1 MNTRSAYLSIIL
13 GAALWGII
21 GVFITGLY
29 ELGFTPVQV
38 VALRVTCSALILG
51 LYVFGSNREL
61 LRFKAADGRY
71 FIGTGI
77 VSIVFF
83 NLCFFNAMRETSIS
97 VATILLYTAPLFVT
111 LLSRFIFKER
121 LAPKKLAALLLTFV
135 GCGFVI
141 GIVPTGSDPIS
152 FFGLMLGL
160 GAGFFYALYSIFG
173 KFALR
178 KYDSLAVTLYTFVFA
193 AVAIAPFSGLWTEI
207 HRFGTLQAWLN
218 ILGLCLLSTILA
230 FLFYT
235 KGLSRVESG
244 KASIMATLEPV
255 VATVAGFL
263 VFNELLTVWQY
274 AGITM
279 VIAAII
285 MMNIRSKH
293 AGRTAR

>member
-1 MNTRSAYLSIIL
+1 MYIVI

-38 VALRVTCSALILG
+38 VAIRVTCSSLILS
-51 LYVFGSNREL
+51 LYVLGSNREL
-61 LRFKAADGRY
+61 LRFKAADSRY

-83 NLCFFNAMRETSIS
+83 NLCFFNAIRETSIS
-97 VATILLYTAPLFVT
+97 VATILLYTSPLFVT

-121 LAPKKLAALLLTFV
+121 FTPKKLAALFLTFV

-141 GIVPTGSDPIS
+141 GIIPTGSDPIS

-160 GAGFFYALYSIFG
+160 GAGFFFALYSIFG

-178 KYDSLAVTLYTFVFA
+178 KYDSLTVTLYTFVFA

-207 HRFGTLQAWLN
+207 DRFATLQAWLH

-235 KGLSRVESG
+235 KGLSRVESS

-274 AGITM
+274 AGITI

-285 MMNIRSKH
+285 MMNMRSRH
-293 AGRTAR
+293 AGKTTK

>member
-1 MNTRSAYLSIIL
+1 MHTRSAYMSIII
-13 GAALWGII
+13 GAVLWGII

-38 VALRVTCSALILG
+38 VAIRVTCSALILG
-51 LYVFGSNREL
+51 FYILGSNREL
-61 LRFKAADGRY
+61 LRFKAADSRY
-71 FIGTGI
+71 FMGTGI

-83 NLCFFNAMRETSIS
+83 NLCFFNAIRETSIA
-97 VATILLYTAPLFVT
+97 VATILLYTAPIFVT
-111 LLSRFIFKER
+111 LLSRFIFRER
-121 LAPKKLAALLLTFV
+121 LTPKKLAALFLTFV

-141 GIVPTGSDPIS
+141 GIIPAGSDKVS

-178 KYDSLAVTLYTFVFA
+178 KYDSLTVTLYTFVFA
-193 AVAIAPFSGLWTEI
+193 AVAITPFSGLWTDM
-207 HRFGTLQAWLN
+207 HKFATLQVWPH

-255 VATVAGFL
+255 VATLAGFL

-274 AGITM
+274 AGITI

-285 MMNIRSKH
+285 MMNIRSGH
-293 AGRTAR
+293 AG